1 MSVKAPTEKN
11 FRRPKVKPGKR
22 KGPARAPI
30 PWRAARWTAAV
41 VLVIYSGYRA
51 FDLVV
56 SASTLQV
63 RRINVHGNVR
73 VSAGEVRVL
82 VDGLRGSSILTADLA
97 AYRARL
103 LESPWVADVAL
114 RRVLPSTVEVFVEER
129 LPIGVCR
136 LGSALYL
143 VDRHGTLI
151 DELGPKYAEFDL
163 PIIDGL
169 VRKPGS
175 GEPAIDE
182 SRADLAARV
191 IDSVTQ
197 RQSIAARISQIDVSD
212 VHNAIVLLDDDPALL
227 YLGDERFL
235 ERLEAYVDY
244 ASTLRDRV
252 GEMDYVDL
260 RFEERVYV
268 RPGGNGGRRAQSGD
282 KGSTASPA
290 AAKKF

>member
-1 MSVKAPTEKN
+1 
-11 FRRPKVKPGKR
+11 
-22 KGPARAPI
+22 
-30 PWRAARWTAAV
+30 
-41 VLVIYSGYRA
+41 
-51 FDLVV
+51 
-56 SASTLQV
+56 V
-63 RRINVHGNVR
+63 RRITVHGNVR

-143 VDRHGTLI
+143 VDRRGTII

-191 IDSVTQ
+191 IDSLSQ
-197 RQSIAARISQIDVSD
+197 RKTLAARVSQIDVTD

-227 YLGDERFL
+227 YLGEERFV

-244 ASTLRDRV
+244 APTLRERV
-252 GEMDYVDL
+252 GEIDYVDL

-268 RPGGNGGRRAQSGD
+268 RPGGNGGRRAPSGHRVPA
-282 KGSTASPA
+282 GSPA
-290 AAKKF
+290 TAKKF